1 MAGTARKHQMD
12 EEVDVIESPQKD
24 GEEDGKTKS
33 TEDVDPPTKGPGG
46 ASLLEERLRSLY
58 VDNQGPHQMDTTE
71 TESRGGK
78 GRDAE
83 RLSGCGEGSADMEG
97 NAITENVK
105 QKLKAH
111 LRERFTFIYE
121 GTSASQSQLKNVYT
135 RLYITQQA
143 EEYGCQPHEILDQFK
158 LPDQASPFSEYQ
170 QIDCLDIFKPGRNIS
185 QQQPAKDKDIKR
197 VMTRGIAGIGKT
209 VAVQNF
215 ALNWAE
221 GKSNQSIYFIFVL
234 PFRELNMLKEGE
246 YSLLQL
252 LLHFY
257 PELKPLEDT
266 QTLVNKQV
274 LLIFDGLDE
283 SRFPLDFDGTMR
295 VSDEHQRST
304 VDVLLTNLIKGNLLP
319 NALLWITSRPA
330 AASQIPSKYI
340 DQMTEV
346 QGFTDRQKEEYFMK
360 RFSANPKKA
369 KEILSCLRG
378 MISFCF
384 MGHIP
389 VFCWITAEVFQKGWG
404 DQRSRTI
411 TTMTELYIYYL
422 LVQTHRTTQKYGKKS
437 SESQNA
443 AMLFNLSKLAFEQL
457 QKGNIIFYEE
467 DLRECGIDVDRASM
481 FCGFCSEIL
490 KQEHGLYQKKMFS
503 FVHLSCQEFLAALYM
518 FHCCMT
524 KNISTLKSFL
534 DVDPTDLDLLEL
546 QKRIVDKALQSEKG
560 QLDLFLCFFLG
571 FSLESNQ
578 KMLQGLLPQTKSS
591 SETVEEMKR
600 YLRNFH
606 AGNIPQERCMNLFLC
621 KYELKEERFQDDI
634 RMFLHSGA
642 RLSPIDC
649 SVMSTML
656 QISRELIDELD
667 LTKCMTPLVGVEKLI
682 LPMKNCKRAVLKS
695 GHLSD
700 KPFAILLSILQSP
713 DSCLR
718 ELCLVCFSNANVSLP
733 DILFAA
739 LGSPNCKLQILRLS
753 GFSLDFRHCHTLT
766 NLLQLKQSSLRALD
780 LTDCIYSYPQDY
792 SGYFSKEVE
801 KKEKYDDVND
811 ELSLLTIIP
820 TILIGPVCKLEEFSM
835 PGCLLKSKCC
845 QVFASVL
852 SSNSQLR
859 ELNLSRND
867 LQDLG
872 VQLLSV
878 GLGSS
883 KCRLE
888 ILRLSCCGITEE
900 GCASLASALRSN
912 PSHLRELD
920 ISYNHPGESGVKL
933 LSERLEDPKCRLEK
947 LSVEHDEEH
956 WVNPQHLN
964 KYACDLTYDPN
975 TVNEHLLLSECNR
988 EVKFTEEKQPYPD
1001 HPERFDEERQV
1012 LCREGL
1018 TGRCYWEVE
1027 WKGFVNIGVAYK
1039 SIERK
1044 GRWDTEIGRSNK
1056 AWCFNIT
1063 VWNGYSFHHGHTETF
1078 IPAPI
1083 IDVQAFLAR
1092 PRRLGLFL
1100 DWPAGILSFHWLS
1113 GDTKTLLH
1121 TFHTTFTEPLY
1132 PAFTVYTAS
1141 SLTLSRVVKPKMDPA
1156 QSSFIPEVTTE
1167 RIGISYKF
1175 IFPGPG
1181 LFHCSLTGLG
1191 FNVTHEGEVMYRT
1204 LIWNDMLLQPARKVP
1219 AGPLF
1224 SIECAEDSIRQLHLP
1239 HCEPEPALVSESLA
1253 VVNITEDGM
1262 SIIQPLEVTDTH
1274 VIVDVPHL
1282 SSFGIVWDLIKRFLN
1297 FITKPV
1303 YGQVL
1308 LFLRPPLRSGKQ
1320 ILSVIL
1326 LPSNVPLLEVKAQH
1340 TESEF
1345 IKAPSCC
1352 RLYKEQYYS
1361 LFSDPDSYKIQPPR
1375 AHFSDNY
1382 GPNYHA
1388 SYEIILRTSTEEVTL
1403 MLRDPD
1409 SAQVWQHCLHLPAS
1423 SSDASSVQNLPRMG
1437 DNISADEKL
1446 RTVRSAFIYRVSY
1459 PVLDK
1464 LLDELLG
1471 HGVITDAER
1480 EAAMAKPRRDKARD
1494 VIDMV
1499 RKKGSDASE
1508 KLITLFSEDDTFLC
1522 RELGLI

>member
-1 MAGTARKHQMD
+1 MD

-33 TEDVDPPTKGPGG
+33 TEDVDPPTKGPSG

-71 TESRGGK
+71 TESRG
-78 GRDAE
+78 
-83 RLSGCGEGSADMEG
+83 
-97 NAITENVK
+97 
-105 QKLKAH
+105 
-111 LRERFTFIYE
+111 
-121 GTSASQSQLKNVYT
+121 
-135 RLYITQQA
+135 
-143 EEYGCQPHEILDQFK
+143 
-158 LPDQASPFSEYQ
+158 
-170 QIDCLDIFKPGRNIS
+170 
-185 QQQPAKDKDIKR
+185 
-197 VMTRGIAGIGKT
+197 
-209 VAVQNF
+209 
-215 ALNWAE
+215 
-221 GKSNQSIYFIFVL
+221 
-234 PFRELNMLKEGE
+234 
-246 YSLLQL
+246 
-252 LLHFY
+252 
-257 PELKPLEDT
+257 
-266 QTLVNKQV
+266 
-274 LLIFDGLDE
+274 
-283 SRFPLDFDGTMR
+283 
-295 VSDEHQRST
+295 
-304 VDVLLTNLIKGNLLP
+304 
-319 NALLWITSRPA
+319 
-330 AASQIPSKYI
+330 
-340 DQMTEV
+340 
-346 QGFTDRQKEEYFMK
+346 
-360 RFSANPKKA
+360 
-369 KEILSCLRG
+369 
-378 MISFCF
+378 
-384 MGHIP
+384 
-389 VFCWITAEVFQKGWG
+389 
-404 DQRSRTI
+404 
-411 TTMTELYIYYL
+411 
-422 LVQTHRTTQKYGKKS
+422 
-437 SESQNA
+437 
-443 AMLFNLSKLAFEQL
+443 
-457 QKGNIIFYEE
+457 
-467 DLRECGIDVDRASM
+467 
-481 FCGFCSEIL
+481 
-490 KQEHGLYQKKMFS
+490 
-503 FVHLSCQEFLAALYM
+503 
-518 FHCCMT
+518 
-524 KNISTLKSFL
+524 
-534 DVDPTDLDLLEL
+534 DLDLLEL

-560 QLDLFLCFFLG
+560 QLDLILCFFLG

-739 LGSPNCKLQILRLS
+739 LGSPNCKLQIL
-753 GFSLDFRHCHTLT
+753 
-766 NLLQLKQSSLRALD
+766 
-780 LTDCIYSYPQDY
+780 
-792 SGYFSKEVE
+792 
-801 KKEKYDDVND
+801 
-811 ELSLLTIIP
+811 
-820 TILIGPVCKLEEFSM
+820 
-835 PGCLLKSKCC
+835 
-845 QVFASVL
+845 
-852 SSNSQLR
+852 
-859 ELNLSRND
+859 
-867 LQDLG
+867 
-872 VQLLSV
+872 
-878 GLGSS
+878 
-883 KCRLE
+883 
-888 ILRLSCCGITEE
+888 
-900 GCASLASALRSN
+900 
-912 PSHLRELD
+912 
-920 ISYNHPGESGVKL
+920 
-933 LSERLEDPKCRLEK
+933 
-947 LSVEHDEEH
+947 SVEHDEEH

-1001 HPERFDEERQV
+1001 HPERFDEERQ
-1012 LCREGL
+1012 
-1018 TGRCYWEVE
+1018 
-1027 WKGFVNIGVAYK
+1027 
-1039 SIERK
+1039 
-1044 GRWDTEIGRSNK
+1044 
-1056 AWCFNIT
+1056 
-1063 VWNGYSFHHGHTETF
+1063 
-1078 IPAPI
+1078 
-1083 IDVQAFLAR
+1083 
-1092 PRRLGLFL
+1092 
-1100 DWPAGILSFHWLS
+1100 
-1113 GDTKTLLH
+1113 
-1121 TFHTTFTEPLY
+1121 
-1132 PAFTVYTAS
+1132 
-1141 SLTLSRVVKPKMDPA
+1141 
-1156 QSSFIPEVTTE
+1156 
-1167 RIGISYKF
+1167 
-1175 IFPGPG
+1175 
-1181 LFHCSLTGLG
+1181 
-1191 FNVTHEGEVMYRT
+1191 GEVMYRT

-1326 LPSNVPLLEVKAQH
+1326 LPSNVPLLE
-1340 TESEF
+1340 
-1345 IKAPSCC
+1345 
-1352 RLYKEQYYS
+1352 
-1361 LFSDPDSYKIQPPR
+1361 R

-1494 VIDMV
+1494 VIDM
-1499 RKKGSDASE
+1499 
-1508 KLITLFSEDDTFLC
+1508 
-1522 RELGLI
+1522 